1 MVEWCRNLLGLKD
14 DAEFLKVL
22 KEIEEDRGAEW
33 RKGGVDVVPFYSGE
47 RATGWRGNATG
58 VVANLT
64 RDSTRADFLRANM
77 EGLALRL
84 AAVVEKVRAAGGGAG
99 GVIVASGG
107 ALDKN
112 RALREMLADCTGMDV
127 RCLAEGEASS
137 RGVAILVGEA
147 LERDAGEG
155 GGGAGRRGS
164 RTARLPGR
172 TRRGRGTTGSRGRSR
187 RGTSGRRRR
196 AACGTRCR

>member
-155 GGGAGRRGS
+155 GGGGRKEGLEDCEV
-164 RTARLPGR
+164 ARPNEER
-172 TRRGRGTTGSRGRSR
+172 ARHYRVKRQVQERNI
-187 RGTSGRRRR
+187 R
-196 AACGTRCR
+196 AAEEGGVWDAL